1 MVCSFMGEDTR
12 LGGIPMIQTNKETP
26 VSIQYENDEPMLMP
40 SNDRFVMF
48 PIQHDDIWEA
58 YKQHMACFWT
68 AEEIDLSDD
77 LRDWELSLIH
87 ISEPT
92 RP

>member
-1 MVCSFMGEDTR
+1 
-12 LGGIPMIQTNKETP
+12 MIQKQSETP
-26 VSIQYENDEPMLMP
+26 VAIQYEKDEPMLMP

-77 LRDWELSLIH
+77 LRDWENFH
-87 ISEPT
+87 
-92 RP
+92 